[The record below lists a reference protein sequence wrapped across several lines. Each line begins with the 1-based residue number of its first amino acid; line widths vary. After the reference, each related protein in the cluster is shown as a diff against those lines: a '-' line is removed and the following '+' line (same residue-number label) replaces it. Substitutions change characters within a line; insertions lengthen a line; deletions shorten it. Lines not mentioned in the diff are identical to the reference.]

1 MKLRIYNKNMWKNF
15 DWILVIIIFTLVGY
29 SLISIINVTAS
40 PFTGDEVSFSEI
52 LENLNF
58 DSAGYQ
64 GIFFLIGIGV
74 MFAVLLVDYTNMK
87 HFVDYVYWVCIALL
101 VAVFLFGSEQRGTTG
116 WFMIGDRGFQPAEFG
131 KIAMIL
137 ILARVIADKT
147 EGHENGITHFRQ
159 IIPALWRVI
168 LPVVLIMMQPD
179 FGTAMVY
186 IFIFIIMLFMAK
198 TNWKIFAIFLVA
210 AAIILPIIWF
220 SMADWQ
226 RTRIFTFLDPEYG
239 SAGEGLQVEQAKMA
253 IGSGQMFGKGL
264 FAPGSLSQLDY
275 VPEKH
280 NDFIF
285 AVTVEAFGFIG
296 GFLIIALYALLC
308 IRTFML
314 SLRAK
319 DDFGAYIII
328 GVMAMTLFHVIEN
341 IGMNI
346 GVLPVT
352 GIPLPFFSYGG
363 SNMIV
368 NCIAY
373 GMVLSVDI
381 RRQRWQESKG

>member
-1 MKLRIYNKNMWKNF
+1 MKLRIYNKNMWKYF
-15 DWILVIIIFTLVGY
+15 DWILIILIFMLVGY
-29 SLISIINVTAS
+29 GLVSIINVTAS
-40 PFTGDEVSFSEI
+40 PFTGDEHTFAEI
-52 LENLNF
+52 YANLNLE
-58 DSAGYQ
+58 SAGYQ
-64 GIFFLIGIGV
+64 VIFFLVGLGV
-74 MFAVLLVDYTNMK
+74 MFGVMFIDYSNMK
-87 HFVDYVYWVCIALL
+87 HFVDYIYWVCIALL
-101 VAVFLFGSEQRGTTG
+101 VIVLLYGSEQRGTKG

-131 KIAMIL
+131 KIAIIL
-137 ILARVIADKT
+137 VLAKCLSLKT
-147 EGHENGITHFRQ
+147 EGHENGITQFKDAL
-159 IIPALWRVI
+159 PALWRVA
-168 LPVVLIMMQPD
+168 LPVVLIMLQPD

-186 IFIFIIMLFMAK
+186 IFICVILLFMSK
-198 TNWKIFAIFLVA
+198 TSWKVFLILIVA
-210 AAIILPIIWF
+210 AAVLLPIIWF
-220 SMADWQ
+220 TMEDWQ
-226 RTRIFTFLDPEYG
+226 RTRIFTFLDPNYG
-239 SAGEGLQVEQAKMA
+239 TQGEGLQVEQAKMA
-253 IGSGQMFGKGL
+253 VGSGQMFGKGL

-285 AVTVEAFGFIG
+285 AVTVEAFGFFG
-296 GFLIIALYALLC
+296 GFLVILLYALLC

-328 GVMAMTLFHVIEN
+328 GVMAMTMFHVFEN

-363 SNMIV
+363 SNMIA
-368 NCIAY
+368 NCIAF

-381 RRQRWQESKG
+381 RRQRWQESK